1 MVKRAVF
8 IGRFQ
13 PFHNGHVYVIKELSK
28 IVDEVVIVVGSAQF
42 SHSFDNPFTAGER
55 ISMIRAGL
63 NEEKV
68 DPSKYL
74 IIPIQDVNDNRI
86 WVAHLVSI
94 LPSFDIAY
102 TNNPLVN
109 RLLKEKGIKTS
120 TLGFYKRE
128 IFEGTLIRK
137 NMINDKKWDDLVP
150 SSVKDIILE
159 IDGIQRLK
167 DIGNVTLKQ

>member
-1 MVKRAVF
+1 MVTRAVF

-13 PFHNGHVYVIKELSK
+13 PLHNGHVYVIKKLSDL
-28 IVDEVVIVVGSAQF
+28 VDEVVIVVGSAQY
-42 SHSFDNPFTAGER
+42 SHSFANPFTAGER

-63 NEEKV
+63 TEAKV

-120 TLGFYKRE
+120 PIDFFKRDTYQ
-128 IFEGTLIRK
+128 GTVIRK
-137 NMINDKKWDDLVP
+137 NMISDEKWDDLVP
-150 SSVKDIILE
+150 KSVKELIIKM
-159 IDGIQRLK
+159 DGIQRLK
-167 DIGNVTLKQ
+167 DIGDVTLKQ